1 VAVIKKRSIMPR
13 LPSFWRLHGCLMLP
27 RLFKPRR
34 VAQPPVSPSLQAL
47 TAAALALP
55 GLMLPPVHAG
65 ESDEAT
71 FQYGYYQEGP
81 RHLLGQ
87 NSNIDPIHVDT
98 LNTTGSINLFDRV
111 KLGFNYV
118 QDTWSGA
125 TPITTAPLGYMSKDE
140 LVAGASSHVRTG
152 QHYVDK
158 NFNPLLESFNPVT
171 GEPTYTKKSREQL
184 VHMVTSASPETRKQA
199 NFSLGYEW
207 DEAALD
213 VGGGVSVEPDYDS
226 HFVNA
231 NTRWDFNGKLTT
243 FNTGLSYTGSSI
255 HAERDPNGHTY
266 IDYSS
271 HSAPGTSVSDP
282 ITGEREDWAT
292 HFGLTQVLNKTAVL
306 EGSFDYT
313 RSTGFLENPY
323 KAPTFVFKDPDQYQ
337 IQPGVYSAVVQNV
350 LENRPGTRNQFTWD
364 IRYVQYINPL
374 DAALHFDYRYFR
386 DDWGINAHT
395 FDASWDQPV
404 GHGWTVTPR
413 IRYYSQDAADFYQPV
428 FYFNQAKPTRKF
440 GRIDFSKLPITNF
453 SSDHR
458 LSGYGALSG
467 GVTFSK
473 RFAKGVN
480 LEAGVE
486 YYTHQGALKIG
497 GGGEGSYADFNY
509 YLVNA
514 ALKVDLAAL
523 SLGGNS
529 GGDDEH
535 SGHGHHNHHGG
546 HAPAGVMFDH
556 MLSQAGDVMVGYR
569 YMYNHQG
576 TQMIHGSDPV
586 SDHVIARRGCGNNRK
601 CTLAPSHM
609 DMHMHMFDLMY
620 APTDWLNLMLM
631 PQFVDMN
638 MSQRS
643 LAGISPPETHDH
655 ETGGIGDTALY
666 AMVKLFDVPGHHLHT
681 SVGISAPTGDVGI
694 KLNAGGHHGSGIRYA
709 DGTGGFIHYGMQ
721 LGSGT
726 WDLKPSVTY
735 TGQEDQWFW
744 GAQLNGTVRLEDK
757 NASGFTF
764 GDVFQSSA
772 WGGYNLASWLSAT
785 VRGVYTEQGK
795 IKFGFNEPHV
805 MTSPVDLPFNYGGR
819 YWDVGFGFSAAVPSG
834 DLAGNRLS
842 FEWLQ
847 PVSDD
852 VNGYQLRREG
862 ALSATWSLAF

>member
-1 VAVIKKRSIMPR
+1 
-13 LPSFWRLHGCLMLP
+13 ML
-27 RLFKPRR
+27 RR
-34 VAQPPVSPSLQAL
+34 VFKARRAAQPVSSSLQAL
-47 TAAALALP
+47 TVAALALP
-55 GLMLPPVHAG
+55 GLMLSSAHADD
-65 ESDEAT
+65 SNEAT
-71 FQYGYYQEGP
+71 FQYGYYQEGQ
-81 RHLLGQ
+81 RQLFGQ
-87 NSNIDPIHVDT
+87 NSQLDPIHVDT
-98 LNTTGSINLFDRV
+98 INTTGGINLLDRV

-125 TPITTAPLGYMSKDE
+125 TPITTTPLGYMSKDE

-158 NFNPLLESFNPVT
+158 NFNPLQEGFNPVT
-171 GEPTYTKKSREQL
+171 GEITYTKKSRDQQL

-199 NFSLGYEW
+199 DFRLGYEW

-213 VGGGVSVEPDYDS
+213 IGGGVSVEPDYDS
-226 HFVNA
+226 HFINA
-231 NTRWDFNGKLTT
+231 NTRVDFNQKLTT
-243 FNTGLSYTGSSI
+243 FNTGLSYTSSHI
-255 HAERDPNGHTY
+255 NAQRDPNGASY
-266 IDYSS
+266 IDYSA
-271 HSAPGTSVSDP
+271 HSAPNSSATSN
-282 ITGEREDWAT
+282 ITGQREDWAT
-292 HFGLTQVLNKTAVL
+292 HFDLTQVLNKNAVL
-306 EGSFDYT
+306 AGGFGFT
-313 RSTGFLENPY
+313 RSSGFLENPY
-323 KAPTFVFKDPDQYQ
+323 KAPTFVFKDPKQFQ
-337 IQPGVYSAVVQNV
+337 IEPGVYSAVVQNV
-350 LENRPGTRNQFTWD
+350 LENRPGLRNQFTWD
-364 IRYVQYINPL
+364 MRFVQYIAPL
-374 DAALHFDYRYFR
+374 DAALHFDYRYFL

-404 GHGWTVTPR
+404 GYGWTITPR
-413 IRYYSQDAADFYQPV
+413 IRYYSQDAADFYQPI

-440 GRIDFSKLPITNF
+440 GKIDFSKLPISNF
-453 SSDHR
+453 SSDQR

-473 RFAKGVN
+473 QFAKGVN

-497 GGGEGSYADFNY
+497 GGGEGDYADFDY

-523 SLGGNS
+523 SLGNS
-529 GGDDEH
+529 GGGEH
-535 SGHGHHNHHGG
+535 SGHDHQSHHSA
-546 HAPAGVMFDH
+546 HAPAGVMFEH
-556 MLSQAGDVMVGYR
+556 MLSNPGDVMVGYR
-569 YMYNHQG
+569 YMYSHQG
-576 TQMIHGSDPV
+576 NHMLHGSGSA
-586 SDHVIARRGCGNNRK
+586 SDRAIASQGCGNNRK

-609 DMHMHMFDLMY
+609 DMHMHMLDLMY

-655 ETGGIGDTALY
+655 ETGGVGDTSLY
-666 AMVKLFDVPGHHLHT
+666 ALVKLLDIPGHHLHT
-681 SVGISAPTGDVGI
+681 AVGISAPTGDVGI
-694 KLNAGGHHGSGIRYA
+694 KLNAGGHHGSGTRYP

-726 WDLKPSVTY
+726 WDFKPSVTY
-735 TGQEDQWFW
+735 TGQADQWFW
-744 GAQLNGTVRLEDK
+744 GAQLNGTVRLEDQ
-757 NASGFTF
+757 NASGFIL
-764 GDVFQSSA
+764 GDVFQSSV
-772 WGGYNLASWLSAT
+772 WGGYNLLNWLSAS

-795 IKFGFNEPHV
+795 IRAGFNEPHV

-819 YWDVGFGFSAAVPSG
+819 YWDVGFGVSAFVPSG
-834 DLAGNRLS
+834 DFANNRVS

-847 PVSDD
+847 PVEDD

>member
-1 VAVIKKRSIMPR
+1 MPQLLSFRR
-13 LPSFWRLHGCLMLP
+13 LGGLMP
-27 RLFKPRR
+27 ERLFKSRR
-34 VAQPPVSPSLQAL
+34 AARQPVNPSLQAL

-55 GLMLPPVHAG
+55 GLMLTPSHAG
-65 ESDEAT
+65 ATDEAT
-71 FQYGYYQEGP
+71 FQYGYYQEGQ
-81 RHLLGQ
+81 RRLFGQ
-87 NSNIDPIHVDT
+87 NSNLDPIHVDT
-98 LNTTGSINLFDRV
+98 LNTTGSIGLFDRV

-125 TPITTAPLGYMSKDE
+125 TPITTAPLGLMSSPLE
-140 LVAGASSHVRTG
+140 GLVSGASSHVRTG
-152 QHYVDK
+152 IAYVDK
-158 NFNPLLESFNPVT
+158 KFNPLKESGFNPVT
-171 GEPTYTKKSREQL
+171 GDPVYAKKNNGGQL

-199 NFSLGYEW
+199 DFSLGYEW

-231 NTRWDFNGKLTT
+231 NTRWDFNRKLTT
-243 FNTGLSYTGSSI
+243 VNTGLSYTNSSI
-255 HAERDPNGHTY
+255 NAERDPNAEGVY

-271 HSAPGTSVSDP
+271 QTVPGSKSTDT

-292 HFGLTQVLNKTAVL
+292 HFGLSQVLNKNAVL
-306 EGSFDYT
+306 DGGFSYT
-313 RSTGFLENPY
+313 RSSGFLENPY
-323 KAPTFVFKDPDQYQ
+323 KAPTFVFKDPERAP
-337 IQPGVYSAVVQNV
+337 IAPGVYQASVINV
-350 LENRPGTRNQFTWD
+350 LENRPGVRNQFTWD
-364 IRYVQYINPL
+364 MRYAQYVSPL

-413 IRYYSQDAADFYQPV
+413 IRYYSQDAADFYRPV
-428 FYFNQAKPTRKF
+428 FYFNQAKPIREF
-440 GRIDFSKLPITNF
+440 GRIDFSKLPISNF

-467 GVTFSK
+467 GVTFNK
-473 RFAKGVN
+473 QFAKGVN

-497 GGGEGSYADFNY
+497 GGGEGDYADFNY

-523 SLGGNS
+523 APGG
-529 GGDDEH
+529 GGGDEH
-535 SGHGHHNHHGG
+535 SEHHHHSHHSG

-556 MLSQAGDVMVGYR
+556 MLSQAGDVMLGYR
-569 YMYNHQG
+569 YMYGRQAG
-576 TQMIHGSDPV
+576 DMLHGE
-586 SDHVIARRGCGNNRK
+586 HVAGDRAIAVNGCGNNRK

-609 DMHMHMFDLMY
+609 DMHMHMFDLMV

-643 LAGISPPETHDH
+643 LAGIKPPETHNH
-655 ETGGIGDTALY
+655 ETGGIGDTSFY
-666 AMVKLFDVPGHHLHT
+666 AMVKLFDIPGHHLHT
-681 SVGISAPTGDVGI
+681 AMGISAPTGDVGI
-694 KLNAGGHHGSGIRYA
+694 KLKAGGHHGGKRYS

-735 TGQEDQWFW
+735 TGQADQWFW

-772 WGGYNLASWLSAT
+772 WGGYNLFSWLSAS

-795 IKFGFNEPHV
+795 IKAGFNEPHV

-819 YWDVGFGFSAAVPSG
+819 YWDVGFGLSAAVPSG

-862 ALSATWSLAF
+862 GLSATWSLAF